1 MVYKETRLLPT
12 SDKLLN
18 RYQQQATGDEQI
30 LFKQFELSKPMPST
44 IKMSIAWQAMAIG
57 FKRYEDGL
65 SAEKT
70 AEFMQHIA
78 IQQWKRLSKK

>member
-1 MVYKETRLLPT
+1 
-12 SDKLLN
+12 
-18 RYQQQATGDEQI
+18 
-30 LFKQFELSKPMPST
+30 
-44 IKMSIAWQAMAIG
+44 MSIAWQAMAIG

-65 SAEKT
+65 SAEKA